1 MEAGM
6 AHSRNGGIL
15 ETAAA
20 GFHVICCGAPAL
32 LSLTASVL
40 NVGLFAGA
48 ANALDQ
54 VHDAIHGIE
63 PHLLAISGLVILA
76 GLALHAQRWNRARLA
91 GGTAA
96 FTQGTTLLMI
106 ASTLFLVNLLLFFFG
121 PHGLGH

>member
-1 MEAGM
+1 M
-6 AHSRNGGIL
+6 AKSHGGGVL
-15 ETAAA
+15 ELAAA

-48 ANALDQ
+48 ANALDH

-63 PHLLAISGLVILA
+63 AHLLALSALVIVA
-76 GLALHAQRWNRARLA
+76 GLTLHTRRWRRARLA
-91 GGTAA
+91 GSAVS
-96 FTQGTTLLMI
+96 FTQGTTLLMV